1 MGVTTIILS
10 YYSPSNKIKWFDKEG
25 DKVCFLIV
33 NLTAID
39 GGVFINYAVHFLMQ
53 IISGSV
59 VDDTV

>member
-33 NLTAID
+33 KLTAID
-39 GGVFINYAVHFLMQ
+39 INYAVHFLVQ
-53 IISGSV
+53 IISGM
-59 VDDTV
+59 